1 MNDKLKKILNYLIN
15 PIGILMLFSLCLTFA
30 VDAISRGSISL
41 TTTYISKHGLT
52 FLFNALVILLTLSI
66 TLLIRRKYFAYL
78 LLSAIWLGL
87 SITNNILLKLRGVP
101 LTGSDFKLIESG
113 LKIIDTYLSKESIK
127 AIIIGV
133 FVIVSILILVFIFA
147 PKSKKKINYLLATL
161 SIICIFFTANICTS
175 LALEH
180 SIISTNFW
188 NLSTNYEDYGFPYC
202 FSRTVLTSGMKKPN
216 SYSEDSIESLI
227 DSITNSSANVETL
240 ASITNELT
248 SDSSN
253 ANIIMVQLESFFDPK
268 YIKGAEYDIDPIPT
282 FSYLKENY
290 STGSFSVS
298 TIGSGTANTEFETIS
313 GLNLDFFGPGEY
325 PYNTILKNKACS
337 SINYALKE
345 SGYSTHAIH
354 NHQGN
359 FYGRNTVFSNLG
371 FDTFTPIEFMNATEK
386 TPVGWAKDS
395 ALITPIMESL
405 TSTEGKDFIYTISV
419 QGHGSYIG
427 SDALENKY
435 VNLTS
440 IENEGIASA
449 LEYYVNQLYEMD
461 VFIADLIEAVSSL
474 NEDCVIVF
482 YGDHLPSLGLTD
494 ESLSTGNIYETEYV
508 IWDNMGLEKN
518 DVDLEAYQL
527 TSKVLYDLHMNNGIF
542 TQLHQSYLFGLENE
556 QFTEKDSYLD
566 ALRSLQYDILY
577 GDEYLYNSQ
586 EAPKPTNLQ
595 FGINPIILNDVY
607 LQDGQLV
614 ATGENFNQN
623 TIFLVDG
630 NFINTT
636 FIDSNTVT
644 CPAPEL
650 KPEGSAIFLGQIS
663 GGAQLLSATVTVTVM
678 P

>member
-1 MNDKLKKILNYLIN
+1 MNDKLKKILNYLVN
-15 PIGILMLFSLCLTFA
+15 PIGILLLFSLCLTFA

-227 DSITNSSANVETL
+227 DSITNSSADVETL

-313 GLNLDFFGPGEY
+313 GLNLDFFGP
-325 PYNTILKNKACS
+325 
-337 SINYALKE
+337 
-345 SGYSTHAIH
+345 
-354 NHQGN
+354 
-359 FYGRNTVFSNLG
+359 
-371 FDTFTPIEFMNATEK
+371 
-386 TPVGWAKDS
+386 
-395 ALITPIMESL
+395 
-405 TSTEGKDFIYTISV
+405 
-419 QGHGSYIG
+419 
-427 SDALENKY
+427 
-435 VNLTS
+435 
-440 IENEGIASA
+440 
-449 LEYYVNQLYEMD
+449 
-461 VFIADLIEAVSSL
+461 
-474 NEDCVIVF
+474 
-482 YGDHLPSLGLTD
+482 
-494 ESLSTGNIYETEYV
+494 
-508 IWDNMGLEKN
+508 
-518 DVDLEAYQL
+518 
-527 TSKVLYDLHMNNGIF
+527 
-542 TQLHQSYLFGLENE
+542 
-556 QFTEKDSYLD
+556 
-566 ALRSLQYDILY
+566 
-577 GDEYLYNSQ
+577 
-586 EAPKPTNLQ
+586 
-595 FGINPIILNDVY
+595 
-607 LQDGQLV
+607 
-614 ATGENFNQN
+614 
-623 TIFLVDG
+623 
-630 NFINTT
+630 
-636 FIDSNTVT
+636 
-644 CPAPEL
+644 
-650 KPEGSAIFLGQIS
+650 
-663 GGAQLLSATVTVTVM
+663 
-678 P
+678 

>member
-1 MNDKLKKILNYLIN
+1 M
-15 PIGILMLFSLCLTFA
+15 
-30 VDAISRGSISL
+30 
-41 TTTYISKHGLT
+41 
-52 FLFNALVILLTLSI
+52 
-66 TLLIRRKYFAYL
+66 
-78 LLSAIWLGL
+78 LSAIWLGL

-113 LKIIDTYLSKESIK
+113 LKIIDTYLIKESIK

-133 FVIVSILILVFIFA
+133 FVIVSILILVFVFA

-161 SIICIFFTANICTS
+161 SIICIFFTANICTN

-227 DSITNSSANVETL
+227 DSITNSSANVEIP

-313 GLNLDFFGPGEY
+313 GLNLNFLGPGEY

-345 SGYSTHAIH
+345 SGYSKNAIH

-359 FYGRNTVFSNLG
+359 FYGRNTIFANLG

-386 TPVGWAKDS
+386 TSVGWAKDS
-395 ALITPIMESL
+395 ALIAPIIESL
-405 TSTEGKDFIYTISV
+405 ASTEGKDFVYTISV

-427 SDALENKY
+427 SETLENKY

-440 IENEGIASA
+440 IKNESISSTI
-449 LEYYVNQLYEMD
+449 EYYINQLYEMD
-461 VFIADLIEAVSSL
+461 IFISDLIEAVSYL
-474 NEDCVIVF
+474 NEDCIIVF
-482 YGDHLPSLGLTD
+482 YGDHLPRLGLTD
-494 ESLSTGNIYETEYV
+494 EPLSTSNIYETEYV
-508 IWDNMGLEKN
+508 IWDNIGL
-518 DVDLEAYQL
+518 
-527 TSKVLYDLHMNNGIF
+527 
-542 TQLHQSYLFGLENE
+542 
-556 QFTEKDSYLD
+556 
-566 ALRSLQYDILY
+566 
-577 GDEYLYNSQ
+577 
-586 EAPKPTNLQ
+586 
-595 FGINPIILNDVY
+595 
-607 LQDGQLV
+607 
-614 ATGENFNQN
+614 
-623 TIFLVDG
+623 
-630 NFINTT
+630 
-636 FIDSNTVT
+636 
-644 CPAPEL
+644 
-650 KPEGSAIFLGQIS
+650 
-663 GGAQLLSATVTVTVM
+663 
-678 P
+678 